1 MGYCYF
7 CEDEWVGYVA
17 GGYFCENCS
26 KLSKLVKCLGS
37 EKLLKNIKF
46 KMDVFDES
54 KHFLGKSAV
63 KKDEEGDIPV
73 SKNTRSNTLK

>member
-7 CEDEWVGYVA
+7 CEEEWVGYIA

-37 EKLLKNIKF
+37 EKLLKNIRF
-46 KMDVFDES
+46 KMDVFDET
-54 KHFLGKSAV
+54 
-63 KKDEEGDIPV
+63 KKDVIDTEPV
-73 SKNTRSNTLK
+73 SKNTRSKSK

>member
-54 KHFLGKSAV
+54 KK
-63 KKDEEGDIPV
+63 EGDIPV
-73 SKNTRSNTLK
+73 SKNTRSNSSKV

>member
-7 CEDEWVGYVA
+7 CEEEWVGYIA

-37 EKLLKNIKF
+37 EKLLKNIRF
-46 KMDVFDES
+46 KMDVFDET
-54 KHFLGKSAV
+54 
-63 KKDEEGDIPV
+63 KKDIIENEPV
-73 SKNTRSNTLK
+73 SKNTRSKSK

>member
-37 EKLLKNIKF
+37 EKLLKNIRF
-46 KMDVFDES
+46 KMDVFDET
-54 KHFLGKSAV
+54 
-63 KKDEEGDIPV
+63 KKDIIETEPV
-73 SKNTRSNTLK
+73 SKNTRSKSK

>member
-7 CEDEWVGYVA
+7 CEEAWVGYVA

-46 KMDVFDES
+46 RMDIFDETD
-54 KHFLGKSAV
+54 
-63 KKDEEGDIPV
+63 KKNKEIQTDEPV
-73 SKNTRSNTLK
+73 SKNTRSKSK

>member
-7 CEDEWVGYVA
+7 CEEEWVGYVA

-37 EKLLKNIKF
+37 EKLLKNIRF
-46 KMDVFDES
+46 KMDVFDET
-54 KHFLGKSAV
+54 
-63 KKDEEGDIPV
+63 KKDIIETEPV
-73 SKNTRSNTLK
+73 SKNTRSKSK

>member
-54 KHFLGKSAV
+54 KK
-63 KKDEEGDIPV
+63 EGGEVVAPV
-73 SKNTRSNTLK
+73 SKNTRSHSYKV